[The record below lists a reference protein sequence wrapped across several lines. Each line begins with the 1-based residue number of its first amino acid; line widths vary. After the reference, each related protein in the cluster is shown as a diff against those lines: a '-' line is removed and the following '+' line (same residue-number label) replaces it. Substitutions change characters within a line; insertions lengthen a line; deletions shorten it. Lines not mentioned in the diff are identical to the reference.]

1 MKPEERQGLTTEE
14 VSKVLGTSTS
24 LVERLFDQGILA
36 GWKHPVTGVLM
47 IDPESIE
54 ALKTLKQNITTVTQ
68 KEDCHRKE
76 KENVEREDIIAT
88 IENRDQAQA
97 MSDFLWNELQRHRGD
112 PIQIEADL
120 KTLEEKWNV
129 TPRMKGRT

>member
-1 MKPEERQGLTTEE
+1 M
-14 VSKVLGTSTS
+14 
-24 LVERLFDQGILA
+24 
-36 GWKHPVTGVLM
+36 
-47 IDPESIE
+47 
-54 ALKTLKQNITTVTQ
+54 
-68 KEDCHRKE
+68 
-76 KENVEREDIIAT
+76 AT

-129 TPRMKGRT
+129 TPRMKGRM